1 MQPYFLPYIGYFQ
14 LISSVDKFILYD
26 DVQYTK
32 KGWINRN
39 KFRTLSGEWKFSIA
53 VESHSEKAK
62 ISEIKIAKEYDPVKI
77 LTRIKNDLGR
87 RDGFEKE
94 AMTLISNVFE
104 KVDENLFKYVSQSII
119 EISNFLDIPKD
130 RFAVS
135 SELGDFSMEKG
146 ENKVIEICKALGAKK
161 YINPISGFELYSR
174 ENFSSNGITL
184 NFLSPNLEKSCEN
197 GYPVSIAQELL
208 MMKKKDVVSQLS
220 SGTIE

>member
-14 LISSVDKFILYD
+14 LISCVDKFILYD
-26 DVQYTK
+26 DIQYTK

-39 KFRTLSGEWKFSIA
+39 KFRTLSSEWKFSIA

-62 ISEIKIAKEYDPVKI
+62 ISEIKIAKEYDSAKI
-77 LTRIKNDLGR
+77 LARIKNDFGR
-87 RDGFEKE
+87 RDSFERD

-104 KVDENLFKYVSQSII
+104 KEDKNLFNYVFHSII
-119 EISNFLDIPKD
+119 EISNFLEIPKD

-135 SELGDFSMEKG
+135 SELGDFSMQKG
-146 ENKVIEICKALGAKK
+146 ENKVIEICKALGAKN
-161 YINPISGFELYSR
+161 YVNPISGFDLYSK
-174 ENFSSNGITL
+174 EHFSSNDITL
-184 NFLSPNLEKSCEN
+184 NFMSPNLEKSCEN